1 MDPEIVEQIAAAGR
15 ERSQAVAT
23 RADRPSQRRCAPEQG
38 ARAWVGAPNAR
49 MQLREPDDG
58 SGPLHFEGYATV
70 YERGYEMWDW
80 YGPYTEIVTA
90 GAGAASLNRSD
101 LDVPL
106 VLQHAALRRIART
119 TNGTLELR
127 EDDEGL
133 RTIAPS
139 LDREDPDVAYIAPK
153 LRAELIDEMS
163 FMFRI
168 VRGHWSPDY
177 TEYRID
183 EYDIH
188 RGDVAIVAYGAN
200 PHTAGAGL
208 RSPEALDI
216 VRALDDAT
224 ARAALTVLRSRLEP
238 VTGPRPTRGRDVVS
252 LDDVRLVE
260 LV

>member
-1 MDPEIVEQIAAAGR
+1 MDDELLEQIEAAAR
-15 ERSQAVAT
+15 ERAQAVAA

-38 ARAWVGAPNAR
+38 SRAWVGAPNAR
-49 MQLREPDDG
+49 MQLREADDG
-58 SGPLHFEGYATV
+58 AGPLRFEGYATV

-90 GAGAASLNRSD
+90 GAGATSLNRAD

-119 TNGTLELR
+119 TNGSLELG
-127 EDDEGL
+127 EDDSGL
-133 RTIAPS
+133 RVLAPS

-153 LRAELIDEMS
+153 LRAGLIDEMS

-183 EYDIH
+183 EYDLH

-200 PHTAGAGL
+200 PFTVGAGL
-208 RSPEALDI
+208 RSSEALDL
-216 VRALDDAT
+216 VRGLDETT
-224 ARAALTVLRSRLEP
+224 ARAAFTALRSRLEP
-238 VTGPRPTRGRDVVS
+238 AGPLPQRGRDVVT
-252 LDDVRLVE
+252 LDDTRLVA